1 VEQGPVERA
10 AVVVVRAWT
19 EFGPPRRLK
28 IRMMTAAD
36 EDAPPRVIGVTTDI
50 DQACSMLRAWLV
62 SIASQKRVAQ
72 GVQCIG
78 RDERGGPGRASE
90 RDEPQD
96 RYDQ

>member
-1 VEQGPVERA
+1 VEQGSVERA

-62 SIASQKRVAQ
+62 SIASQQRVAQ
-72 GVQCIG
+72 GVRYID
-78 RDERGGPGRASE
+78 REEHGGPGQANGL
-90 RDEPQD
+90 DEPQD